1 MSNGIRGLD
10 GHNLVTPNAPD
21 PEAAHDSRAAEI
33 LKDGLADLLYSDPLR
48 VLTAAACEC
57 DTDGKDDEALAL
69 IKEALPLALAK
80 LAKRAR
86 GWHRLRQPRYL
97 APLKDGTWI
106 ALNAECTPLGYADI
120 RPYDPL
126 PYFAHLTWRFPAG
139 FDPRS
144 MKGVWRPW
152 SIGGGFR
159 NDDSGLWLSF
169 TRRDYGAGVGRVVAE
184 TTDPLRSVE
193 MLLGDKT
200 SDPPDTVLA
209 TWREERPAA

>member
-1 MSNGIRGLD
+1 VATTIIGPEE
-10 GHNLVTPNAPD
+10 GHDLVTD
-21 PEAAHDSRAAEI
+21 PSKAFDRAAEI
-33 LKDGLADLLYSDPLR
+33 LKDGLADLLHSDPLR
-48 VLTAAACEC
+48 FLNAACDYDIDETD
-57 DTDGKDDEALAL
+57 DTALAL

-80 LAKRAR
+80 FAKRK

-97 APLKDGTWI
+97 APLKTGHWI

-126 PYFAHLTWRFPAG
+126 PYFAHLTWEFPPG

-144 MKGVWRPW
+144 LKGVWRPR

-159 NDDSGLWLSF
+159 HDHSGLWLSF
-169 TRRDYGAGVGRVVAE
+169 TRRNYGAGVGRVVAE

-193 MLLGDKT
+193 MLLGGKT
-200 SDPPDTVLA
+200 PDPPDAVLA
-209 TWREERPAA
+209 TWCEEGRAA